1 MTLKTR
7 SVVLMGSAVG
17 LVACGG
23 PGTEAPPPPAE
34 TAGVVTSAVVPP
46 CTGTNA
52 WTTLGHDARRSSTS
66 DGCAWHPLRKLWE
79 YAPTAGVGRTVQGV
93 ERVVANTGGVYLTW
107 NSNPNY
113 VGSGGSPAL
122 DRLAVDTGANVW
134 SVDRQ
139 LNDNRGHWPTMFT
152 YEKNVGGGVYEAK
165 EGIVRNDDGIRTWS
179 QQFGANYYSGGTI
192 PYAEYEQAP
201 NDSWGQSLS
210 DGTRLWVYNQLHYH
224 GPKLGLRSFDK
235 RGNLLLELNTYGYYG
250 GTRVFP
256 QHQWDTAEDRL
267 GSIAADGGF
276 IYLAAL
282 YNFQCSTNCSATE
295 PRPFA
300 TGLYGWDV
308 ATGTARWPRVALEP
322 ASHISVS
329 GNRIYLLERDP
340 ATGTVT
346 FNIRNAGYNGASLF
360 RSAPLPASH
369 LTGFQAPVLVAGRAI
384 FAAQETSGSNLGTV
398 LYSFDALSGGTP
410 LTTTLTGVYDVVV
423 PFYGRDLLDFST
435 TPFAGRRSTSIAAAS
450 GTKDD
455 SGVSIP
461 TLVITS
467 RTGLHVVAVSTLS
480 TLWSATKL
488 SLVGTSDGGALRDPV
503 IVKDRV
509 YVVDR
514 NKVYALG
521 L

>member
-1 MTLKTR
+1 MTLRTR
-7 SVVLMGSAVG
+7 DVVLLLSVVG

-23 PGTEAPPPPAE
+23 SVEGPSSPPPESP
-34 TAGVVTSAVVPP
+34 GVIEAAVVPP

-52 WTTLGHDARRSSTS
+52 WATMGHDARRSFTS

-79 YAPTAGVGRTVQGV
+79 FAPTAGTGRSVQGV
-93 ERVVANTGGVYLTW
+93 ERAVADTDGVYLAW

-122 DRLAVDTGANVW
+122 EKIAPATGASVW

-139 LNDNRGHWPTMFT
+139 LNDNRGHWPSFFA
-152 YEKNVGGGVYEAK
+152 YEKLVGGGVYEARD
-165 EGIVRNDDGIRTWS
+165 GVVRNDDGIRTWS
-179 QQFGANYYSGGTI
+179 KQFGANYYSGGTT
-192 PYAEYEQAP
+192 PYAEQEQAN

-224 GPKLGLRSFDK
+224 GPKLGLRSLDK

-267 GSIAADGGF
+267 GSIATDNGF
-276 IYLAAL
+276 IYLAAI
-282 YNFQCSTNCSATE
+282 YNFQCSTNCDANE

-300 TGLYGWDV
+300 SGLFGWDL
-308 ATGTARWPRVALEP
+308 ATGTPRWPRVALEP
-322 ASHISVS
+322 ASNISVS
-329 GNRIYLLERDP
+329 GNRIYLLERDLG
-340 ATGTVT
+340 TGTVT

-360 RSAPLPASH
+360 RSPPFPSSQV
-369 LTGFQAPVLVAGRAI
+369 TGYQAPVLVAGRAI
-384 FAAQETSGSNLGTV
+384 VAAQESSGPNAGTV

-410 LTTTLTGVYDVVV
+410 LTATLPGVYDVIV
-423 PFYGRDLLDFST
+423 PYYGRDLLDFST
-435 TPFAGRRSTSIAAAS
+435 TPFAGKRSTSIAAAS
-450 GTKDD
+450 GTKDA

-467 RTGLHVVAVSTLS
+467 RMGLHVVAVSTLS
-480 TLWSATKL
+480 SLWSATKL
-488 SLVGTSDGGALRDPV
+488 ALVGTSDGGSLRDPV